1 MMRVSGAYILEL
13 RLDYDAKA
21 VIWPKH
27 APFGGLAL
35 PAWSDMMHRLLLPAM
50 GLTLC
55 AMLYFCDK

>member
-27 APFGGLAL
+27 APFGGLVL
-35 PAWSDMMHRLLLPAM
+35 PAWSDVMHRLL
-50 GLTLC
+50 
-55 AMLYFCDK
+55 